1 MDPVTVGLVGY
12 GFGGRYFHAPLIAAA
27 AECRFL
33 GVVTTS
39 PERRDLVAAE
49 HQEAGVF
56 DSLASLAAAGAEAVS
71 ISTPA
76 DTHSALTDE
85 AIGLGLSV
93 VCDKPFSLDPAAA
106 RRSVGL
112 AAARG
117 VTLSPYQNRRWDSDF
132 LTVRALV
139 DDGTLGEVH
148 RFESRFER
156 YAPANGPGRSGGGTL
171 LDFGAHLVDQALTL
185 LGPVESVHAESR
197 TRESG
202 LDDDV
207 FVALRHSD
215 GAVSHLWGSW
225 SQHAPGPR
233 FRVTG
238 SAASLVVTTGDT
250 QEDVLV
256 TGARPS
262 PDVAWGVEQDSDLD
276 RLSPHR
282 DRDRSRSSPAAGT
295 PLPDVRAGGPG
306 RGPSS
311 RRGGRRRGHRG
322 RPRGRPPQRRTPY
335 GGPTGSRPV
344 TGRRLLDELEAQES
358 RLVFD
363 HFDDDTAWDLGVGPA
378 RDGPGACAARGDL
391 DPPQRPAA
399 VPRGAA
405 RGPRPTTTA
414 GSRARA
420 PSSTATAAHRSGWP
434 SSSASRAGPSTR
446 TPGWTRPSYA
456 AHGGAFPILVRG
468 TGCVGTVAISGL
480 PQLED
485 HRLLVETL
493 EAFLAARQ
501 RRAD

>member
-1 MDPVTVGLVGY
+1 M
-12 GFGGRYFHAPLIAAA
+12 
-27 AECRFL
+27 
-33 GVVTTS
+33 
-39 PERRDLVAAE
+39 
-49 HQEAGVF
+49 F
-56 DSLASLAAAGAEAVS
+56 DSLASLAEAGAEAVS

-106 RRSVGL
+106 RRSVEL
-112 AAARG
+112 ASARG

-139 DDGTLGEVH
+139 DDGTLGDVH

-156 YAPANGPGRSGGGTL
+156 YAPAKGPGQSGGGTL

-185 LGPVESVHAESR
+185 LGPVATVHAESR
-197 TRESG
+197 TRESR

-207 FVALRHSD
+207 FVALRHTS

-238 SAASLVVTTGDT
+238 SAASLVVTTADT

-256 TGARPS
+256 TGVRPS
-262 PDVAWGVEQDSDLD
+262 PDAPWGVEQESDLD
-276 RLSPHR
+276 RLF
-282 DRDRSRSSPAAGT
+282 T
-295 PLPDVRAGGPG
+295 PSGVRPVSLATRRVGHLLPDLRPG
-306 RGPSS
+306 RPRRRSAS
-311 RRGGRRRGHRG
+311 RRGGRRRRHRR

-335 GGPTGSRPV
+335 DGATGSRPV
-344 TGRRLLDELEAQES
+344 TGRRLIDELEAQEA

-363 HFDDDTAWDLGVGPA
+363 HFDEDTAWELGVALREMALA
-378 RDGPGACAARGDL
+378 RALPVAISIRRNGQRLFHVALPGASADNDGWLARKSAVVDRYGRSSLRVGEQFRIGGGTFDRDSRL
-391 DPPQRPAA
+391 DPA
-399 VPRGAA
+399 V
-405 RGPRPTTTA
+405 
-414 GSRARA
+414 
-420 PSSTATAAHRSGWP
+420 
-434 SSSASRAGPSTR
+434 
-446 TPGWTRPSYA
+446 YA

-480 PQLED
+480 PELED
-485 HRLLVETL
+485 HRILVETL
-493 EAFLAARQ
+493 EAFLATRQ
-501 RRAD
+501 